1 MEEARGTA
9 PHILTEEEL
18 LRILDSP
25 DHQTRAGLRDRAILE
40 LLGGA
45 GLKVRELLPLCLE
58 DLDLQRGCI
67 VCHTG
72 AKERWIPFGDVARQ
86 SVIIYIDY
94 ARDSLLKGNASDYLF
109 TNFSGGSM
117 SRQGFWKVLKGYA
130 AAAGIESDITP
141 HTLRHSFAA
150 HMLENGADLKSV
162 QEMLGHSDISTTS
175 MYTSSRENR
184 LRRVYTKTHPRR

>member
-58 DLDLQRGCI
+58 DLDLQISCLLLSDREQS
-67 VCHTG
+67 V
-72 AKERWIPFGDVARQ
+72 RVIPFGKRTRDCLLQ
-86 SVIIYIDY
+86 YLY
-94 ARDSLLKGNASDYLF
+94 AVRKEVDGPSSLLFPGRDGQIL
-109 TNFSGGSM
+109 T
-117 SRQGFWKVLKGYA
+117 RQAVWKVVKKYA
-130 AAAGIESDITP
+130 HAAGIGDWVSPED
-141 HTLRHSFAA
+141 LRKALAVS
-150 HMLENGADLKSV
+150 LLRRGTDADSV
-162 QEMLGHSDISTTS
+162 QEILGIRDAAMIK
-175 MYTSSRENR
+175 Y
-184 LRRVYTKTHPRR
+184 LRMEAGGEKEQ